1 MRSVERARVRAQA
14 VLVVAMFALAACGTD
29 ATDSV
34 ATTSASSPTSV
45 SVPTVTLDDATEAKL
60 DQILTA
66 EFPKSNLPGV
76 AVSIWIGDQRWTKVL
91 GVADL
96 TTKAPFA
103 LDDYVRIASITK
115 TFTATAILQLIDA
128 KKLSLDDKL
137 DSFVAGIPNG
147 AAISIRNLLDMT
159 SGIYDYTADEAF
171 LKAFDANPTMP
182 WTPQQAVDI
191 MKAHPADFEPGAKT
205 VYCDSNYILLGL
217 ILEKVTVRQA
227 HDVINTEVVAALPGL
242 SKTSFPT
249 GTTVPEPHPTAYVPD
264 TADPTKPP
272 TVANDMN
279 PAVGWTAGAMT
290 STVEDLEV
298 WGRELTDGSLLSPE
312 LQRERLHSTRIE
324 GTPINLGYGLG
335 VLTLN
340 DLAGHNG
347 AILGYSSVVLRLPE
361 ADATFVAVGNSS
373 TNSSTPTTEIV
384 LELIK
389 ALYPDEV
396 K

>member
-1 MRSVERARVRAQA
+1 MVRSNIRARIRVLV

-29 ATDSV
+29 ASDSV
-34 ATTSASSPTSV
+34 ATTSA
-45 SVPTVTLDDATEAKL
+45 PTVTLDDATQAKL

-66 EFPKSNLPGV
+66 EFPKSRMPGI

-91 GVADL
+91 GLADL

-103 LDDYVRIASITK
+103 LDDHVRIASITK
-115 TFTATAILQLIDA
+115 TFTATAILRLIDE
-128 KKLSLDDKL
+128 KRLSLDDKL
-137 DSFVAGIPNG
+137 ETFVAGIPNG
-147 AAISIRNLLDMT
+147 PKITVRNLLDMS
-159 SGIYDYTADEAF
+159 SGIYDFTGDDTF
-171 LKAFDANPTMP
+171 LKAFEANPAMP

-217 ILEKVTVRQA
+217 ILEKVTGRQA
-227 HDVINTEVVAALPGL
+227 QDVINADVVAKLPGL
-242 SKTSFPT
+242 SRTSFPS
-249 GTTVPEPHPTAYVPD
+249 GMAVPEPHPTAYVPD
-264 TADPTKPP
+264 IADPTKPP
-272 TVANDMN
+272 TIANEVN

-290 STVEDLEV
+290 STVDDLEV
-298 WGRELTDGSLLSPE
+298 WGRELTNGSLLSPE
-312 LQRERLHSTRIE
+312 LQRERLRSKRIE

-340 DLAGHNG
+340 DLIGHNG

-373 TNSSTPTTEIV
+373 TDSSTPTTEIM

-389 ALYPDEV
+389 ALYPNEV